1 MIDYVES
8 TKRGVTMRTPRTEP
22 NLTEW
27 VVLALAAEGPTH
39 GWAVAR
45 LVGKG
50 GPLGEAWSSSRPL
63 VYRAVD
69 RLLADGMLRSAGRS
83 EGRGPDRER
92 FEVTAAGA
100 EAVERWLRT
109 PVDHVR
115 DLRTAF
121 LVKLLLLER
130 RGEDAGPLVVRQRE
144 RLAPVAARLTERA
157 EEAAGQ
163 ERAIALWRAVNANAA
178 MRFLDALEGGD
189 ATGRDATG

>member
-1 MIDYVES
+1 
-8 TKRGVTMRTPRTEP
+8 MRTPRTEP

-45 LVGKG
+45 LIGKG

-69 RLLADGMLRSAGRS
+69 RLLVDGMLRSAGRS

-163 ERAIALWRAVNANAA
+163 ERAIALWRAVNADAA